1 MCCLKYEQDTY
12 EYLNKITPRVGS
24 TVKTPHGKGTVE
36 EANVITGKVKV
47 RLEKNVDA
55 LPEEFDRAD
64 LKVLRENK
72 APQAEEIEQL
82 DEENQSWEKNI

>member
-47 RLEKNVDA
+47 RLEKNADA
-55 LPEEFDRAD
+55 LPEEFDREE
-64 LKVLRENK
+64 LKILKESKIPKDDQND
-72 APQAEEIEQL
+72 EIT
-82 DEENQSWEKNI
+82 DEILE